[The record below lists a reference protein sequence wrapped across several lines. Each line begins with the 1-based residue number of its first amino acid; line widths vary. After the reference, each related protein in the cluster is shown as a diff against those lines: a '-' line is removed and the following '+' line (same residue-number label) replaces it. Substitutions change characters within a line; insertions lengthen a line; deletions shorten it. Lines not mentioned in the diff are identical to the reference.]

1 MSLNDFETLKLL
13 GKGAFASVYQVKRKK
28 DGNIYAMKRV
38 KFAAMSSKE
47 KDNALNEVRILASV
61 QHANIIGYKESFYD
75 DESKTLNIIMDY
87 ADDGDLDGRIK
98 KHIERR
104 TNFPENEI
112 WKYLIEIL
120 QGLKSLHSAK
130 IMHRDLK
137 CANIFLKSGVIKL
150 GDLNVSKL
158 IKMSQM
164 DHTQTGTPYYASPEV
179 WSNKPY
185 DYKSDIW
192 SVGCIIYEMCALR
205 PPFRGNGLE
214 ELYKAV
220 IKGKYD
226 PLPKI
231 YSQELQMIIGIMLQ
245 VNPALRPDVYKLL
258 MNPLIMK
265 KIDYSTLSNQEKDS
279 LNMLNTIKV
288 PKNLKEI
295 NQQLPKQKNYDIG
308 EALIE
313 RNNSEENLKK
323 PRIMDKPQ
331 EYKVNNILQG
341 NNPVPSSNPQYRIN
355 PAVQPAINRPVI
367 PSNNVNI
374 IQKERDYNKIHEER
388 AELLRKYNNNNPI
401 SKEQDI
407 RARPRT
413 PDALPKKNVYEIKRG
428 PIAPQ
433 NNIIRPSDISR
444 GSNPINQ
451 NNIRR

>member
-1 MSLNDFETLKLL
+1 MNEFETMKLL

-38 KFAAMSSKE
+38 KFGAMSSKE
-47 KDNALNEVRILASV
+47 KDNAVNEIRILASV

-75 DESKTLNIIMDY
+75 EESKTLNIIMDY
-87 ADDGDLDGRIK
+87 ADEGDLDGRIK
-98 KHIERR
+98 KHVERR

-112 WKYLIEIL
+112 WTYLIQIL

-137 CANIFLKSGVIKL
+137 CANIFLKSGTIKL

-158 IKMSQM
+158 IKLSQM

-192 SVGCIIYEMCALR
+192 SVGCIIYELCALR

-220 IKGKYD
+220 LKGKYD

-231 YSQELQMIIGIMLQ
+231 YSQDLQMIIGVMLQ
-245 VNPALRPDVYKLL
+245 VNTALRPDVYKMLT
-258 MNPLIMK
+258 NPLIIK
-265 KIDYSTLSNQEKDS
+265 KIDYSTLSNQDKES

-295 NQQLPKQKNYDIG
+295 NQQLPKKKNYDIG

-313 RNNSEENLKK
+313 RNNSEENIKK
-323 PRIMDKPQ
+323 PRIMDRPEEKVVNVAPKSNIPISNNQ
-331 EYKVNNILQG
+331 QQYKL
-341 NNPVPSSNPQYRIN
+341 NNPVGNQ
-355 PAVQPAINRPVI
+355 VGNRPVI
-367 PSNNVNI
+367 VSNNQNVA
-374 IQKERDYNKIHEER
+374 QREREMNRLQEER
-388 AELLRKYNNNNPI
+388 AELLKKYNNPI
-401 SKEQDI
+401 SREQDI

-413 PDALPKKNVYEIKRG
+413 PDALPKRNVYEVKRG
-428 PIAPQ
+428 PAIPSQ
-433 NNIIRPSDISR
+433 NNQPVRPSDISR
-444 GSNPINQ
+444 PVPSNQYI
-451 NNIRR
+451 IRK